1 MGEQEVQ
8 VQNLKVWIIKDTVKK
23 TEIKM
28 LETEFL
34 S

>member
-28 LETEFL
+28 LETVFL